1 MPADGGP
8 NQIANVEDGRVLPDN
23 VQAEE
28 AHESAFFRAE
38 THMQQPR
45 TPPVDQP
52 RDGSDVIMFTP
63 IEPKRTKEQ
72 LERMKSR
79 RTKSKERAP
88 QQ

>member
-28 AHESAFFRAE
+28 AHESAFFGLE
-38 THMQQPR
+38 PHMQQPR

-79 RTKSKERAP
+79 RTKSKERPP